1 MISIPAICTERT
13 SDSQIVFRENKAK
26 LSFVNSQRK
35 AYDKIKVDG
44 CVLREGNKC
53 DFLLVSS
60 EFGDQYFVEL
70 KGENLNHAIV
80 QLEATFEKLLDTR
93 EDVMKKAFV
102 VSSNSGMRINT
113 HRQQL
118 EKRFRKR
125 GIDLRFFHSQSI
137 YKLER

>member
-1 MISIPAICTERT
+1 MIVIPSICTEKT
-13 SDSQIVFRENKAK
+13 SDSQIVFRENKAR
-26 LSFVNSQRK
+26 LSFVNSQHK
-35 AYDKIKVDG
+35 AYDKITVDG

-118 EKRFRKR
+118 EKRFRKQ